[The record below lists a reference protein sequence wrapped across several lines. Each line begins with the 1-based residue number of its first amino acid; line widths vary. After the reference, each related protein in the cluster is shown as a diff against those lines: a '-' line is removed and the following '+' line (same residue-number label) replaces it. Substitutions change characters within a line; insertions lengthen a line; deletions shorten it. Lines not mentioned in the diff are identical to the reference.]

1 MAIIDL
7 AEKSAGNNVQY
18 LSSKWLTY
26 RLVCN
31 SVTLKLVL
39 KFYLVLIFFCKWATS
54 TSLDDVTIPDT

>member
-39 KFYLVLIFFCKWATS
+39 KFYLVLIFFCK
-54 TSLDDVTIPDT
+54 